1 MPSVSK
7 VASLLGVILAG
18 FIAQPA
24 HANLVQNG
32 DFAGGSGAGWS
43 FGVDNVAIG
52 AGAQFSQS
60 ASGGSPFATFTSST
74 INGQSAWLDTLDLGY
89 GTISQTLVTTPGQTY
104 QISYLFGVA
113 GFSPGNFFA
122 VFGGQASLPA
132 DALTLDQ
139 GGHFIAAPSSYL
151 AHPPA
156 NCGQVTGCG
165 LFYGSQANAN
175 GVTVQEET
183 LTGVATGAL
192 TTIEFAGA
200 CPGCSFYVADVT
212 VTPLA
217 DPDPI
222 PEPSMTLLLG
232 VAALGIAA
240 GARRRN
246 PVTRD
251 IG

>member
-1 MPSVSK
+1 MPFASK
-7 VASLLGVILAG
+7 VASLIGIILGG
-18 FIAQPA
+18 FITQPA
-24 HANLVQNG
+24 LANLVQNG
-32 DFAGGSGAGWS
+32 DFAGGSGAGWT
-43 FGVDNVAIG
+43 FGVYTVAIG

-60 ASGGSPFATFTSST
+60 PSGASPNATFTASSL
-74 INGQSAWLDTLDLGY
+74 NGQSAWYDTLDLGY

-132 DALTLDQ
+132 DALTLS
-139 GGHFIAAPSSYL
+139 GGQFVAAPSNYL

-175 GVTVQEET
+175 GVTVEQET

-200 CPGCSFYVADVT
+200 CPGCSFYVTDVS
-212 VTPLA
+212 VTPLSN
-217 DPDPI
+217 PNSV
-222 PEPSMTLLLG
+222 PEPPMTLLLS
-232 VAALGIAA
+232 VAALGIVA
-240 GARRRN
+240 GARRGN
-246 PVTRD
+246 PVTRG